1 MFWNRGKETE
11 KKERP
16 AENQAKKGDGGLAVK
31 TKPVTPKDTIIQA
44 VEGVTAEKGIA
55 FILPKDFGNWQLA
68 IELNPQYPGK
78 GKKYVA
84 SREDL
89 VDGNPNG
96 NKFHQFDTNHSREIA
111 EWVLDRKAALRQ
123 A

>member
-1 MFWNRGKETE
+1 MFGSKGKEKNKEAKQGGQE
-11 KKERP
+11 K
-16 AENQAKKGDGGLAVK
+16 AGKGSH
-31 TKPVTPKDTIIQA
+31 PVTPKDTIIQA
-44 VEGVTAEKGIA
+44 IEAVTAEKGIA

-68 IELNPQYPGK
+68 VELNPQYPGK

-96 NKFHQFDTNHSREIA
+96 NKFHQFDTNSPKEIA
-111 EWVLDRKAALRQ
+111 EWVLDRKAVLRQ